1 MVASNGRGGSPLAA
15 CTGMSAK
22 PRDPTGGSAACG
34 SLLPPAR
41 ECPRATP
48 SLGWTSGCSRPGA
61 LSGGGTFRYGMV
73 MRKEICYTSSLR
85 FDVARMEKKQTN
97 RIERCRG
104 TLKVPRIGARRTCRD
119 AFRGVLRLPCAV
131 KKCCSVRFE
140 RPLFRVQKRR
150 RSGQGTGL
158 FRWTET
164 NEFEK
169 TSLARSDM
177 TRCS

>member
-1 MVASNGRGGSPLAA
+1 MGGRGSPPTVGAAVPCRPHGNGRA
-15 CTGMSAK
+15 
-22 PRDPTGGSAACG
+22 RH
-34 SLLPPAR
+34 PPGR
-41 ECPRATP
+41 SVP
-48 SLGWTSGCSRPGA
+48 GVSRPDA